1 MNSNTHQPARLPEA
15 SGTILRKIFQ
25 FVSSWASSVP
35 CCHLWLP
42 SSPSLQLHQ
51 TLLFDKHFLH
61 PPPTPLFSPMTPTSH
76 FPSCNQFHW
85 PPTTFL
91 SSHKKAYFS
100 SLRVRLYFYNT
111 MLPLL
116 PASPKALPQSQT
128 KSHLV
133 LNSALLAKHTFS
145 FANALYRDITMIWS
159 NLPSE
164 SPFSLCTKL
173 FKSHLTCIKSTG
185 F

>member
-1 MNSNTHQPARLPEA
+1 MNSSTHQPARLPEA
-15 SGTILRKIFQ
+15 SGAILRKSFH

-51 TLLFDKHFLH
+51 TLLLDKHILH
-61 PPPTPLFSPMTPTSH
+61 PPPTPLFSPVTPTLH
-76 FPSCNQFHW
+76 FPSCTHLHW
-85 PPTTFL
+85 PPTAFL
-91 SSHKKAYFS
+91 SSHNKAYFS
-100 SLRVRLYFYNT
+100 SLHVRLYFIYFI
-111 MLPLL
+111 LL
-116 PASPKALPQSQT
+116 PASPKALSQIQT

-145 FANALYRDITMIWS
+145 FTNALYWDVTMIWN
-159 NLPSE
+159 NLPSK

-173 FKSHLTCIKSTG
+173 FKSHLTWIKSTR